1 MSPLVILQLKILAIF
16 FIFFGLLWT
25 FFPGKSLDMY
35 KKGFQNYN
43 RFLKRLDLGYEY
55 SFKVTDKKK
64 YMRKESF
71 LGKLYILVG
80 TITLILLFAFK

>member
-1 MSPLVILQLKILAIF
+1 MSPFAIIQLKILAIF
-16 FIFFGLLWT
+16 FILFGLFWT

-35 KKGFQNYN
+35 RKGFNSYN

-55 SFKVTDKKK
+55 GFKVTDKKK

-71 LGKLYILVG
+71 LGKLYVLVG
-80 TITLILLFAFK
+80 AVTLYILANI

>member
-1 MSPLVILQLKILAIF
+1 MSPFTILQLKVLAIF

-25 FFPGKSLDMY
+25 FFPGKSLKMY

-55 SFKVTDKKK
+55 GFKVTDKKK

-71 LGKLYILVG
+71 LGKLYLLVG
-80 TITLILLFAFK
+80 TATFILLSYLY